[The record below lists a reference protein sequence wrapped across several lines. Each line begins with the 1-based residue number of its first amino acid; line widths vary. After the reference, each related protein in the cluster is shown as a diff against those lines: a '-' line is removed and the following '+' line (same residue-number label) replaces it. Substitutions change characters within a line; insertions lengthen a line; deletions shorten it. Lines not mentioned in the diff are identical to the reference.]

1 MVFCSQEF
9 LIGFITLAIIYF
21 FCNQTLRKFLLVI
34 ANTIFY
40 WYLGGSSYFYLLA
53 VIILSY
59 LVARYKKYDLKYL
72 TIILIILCLG
82 ISKYA
87 SGFINSHNIIIPIG
101 ISFFS
106 FKIIGYLLD
115 IKNNKYE
122 AVDNFIDYY
131 IFASF
136 FASISAGPIERC
148 NDFIK
153 EINNLNRKL
162 SYDEL
167 KSGFLLFCFGL
178 FEKIIIASKFAIIA
192 NEIIDNINNYAGI
205 YVLLGILAYSFQIYT
220 DFDAYSNIAIGL
232 AKMLGINIC
241 RNFNVPYLSRNLS
254 EFWRRWHISL
264 SSWFRDYVYIPLG
277 GNRKHQYLNILIVFI
292 LSGIWHGNTLN
303 FVLWGSL
310 HGLGQII
317 NRIYHN
323 YISKKLNIRNKLIKI
338 ITNIIS
344 IAITFVTVCLLWVF
358 FRCND
363 FNQSMLVFHNLF
375 NFNGYTIDHN
385 LMGLNNYQWYS
396 TLLLLIIII
405 ISDIFRYFTKGIESF
420 NRLPFYIRWFVYFSV
435 IVLTILLYQYSGEYD
450 ISSFIY
456 SNF

>member
-1 MVFCSQEF
+1 M
-9 LIGFITLAIIYF
+9 
-21 FCNQTLRKFLLVI
+21 
-34 ANTIFY
+34 
-40 WYLGGSSYFYLLA
+40 
-53 VIILSY
+53 
-59 LVARYKKYDLKYL
+59 
-72 TIILIILCLG
+72 
-82 ISKYA
+82 
-87 SGFINSHNIIIPIG
+87 
-101 ISFFS
+101 
-106 FKIIGYLLD
+106 
-115 IKNNKYE
+115 
-122 AVDNFIDYY
+122 
-131 IFASF
+131 
-136 FASISAGPIERC
+136 
-148 NDFIK
+148 
-153 EINNLNRKL
+153 
-162 SYDEL
+162 
-167 KSGFLLFCFGL
+167 

-323 YISKKLNIRNKLIKI
+323 YISKKLNIRNRLIKI
-338 ITNIIS
+338 ITNSVS
-344 IAITFVTVCLLWVF
+344 IAITFSVVCLLWVF

-363 FNQSMLVFHNLF
+363 FNQSMLVFHNLI

-405 ISDIFRYFTKGIESF
+405 VSDIFRYFTKGIESF

>member
-40 WYLGGSSYFYLLA
+40 WYLDGSSYFYLLA

-363 FNQSMLVFHNLF
+363 FNQSMLVFHNLI

-405 ISDIFRYFTKGIESF
+405 VSDIFRYFTKGIESF

>member
-1 MVFCSQEF
+1 
-9 LIGFITLAIIYF
+9 
-21 FCNQTLRKFLLVI
+21 
-34 ANTIFY
+34 
-40 WYLGGSSYFYLLA
+40 
-53 VIILSY
+53 
-59 LVARYKKYDLKYL
+59 
-72 TIILIILCLG
+72 
-82 ISKYA
+82 
-87 SGFINSHNIIIPIG
+87 
-101 ISFFS
+101 
-106 FKIIGYLLD
+106 
-115 IKNNKYE
+115 
-122 AVDNFIDYY
+122 
-131 IFASF
+131 
-136 FASISAGPIERC
+136 
-148 NDFIK
+148 
-153 EINNLNRKL
+153 
-162 SYDEL
+162 
-167 KSGFLLFCFGL
+167 
-178 FEKIIIASKFAIIA
+178 
-192 NEIIDNINNYAGI
+192 
-205 YVLLGILAYSFQIYT
+205 
-220 DFDAYSNIAIGL
+220 
-232 AKMLGINIC
+232 MLGINIC

-310 HGLGQII
+310 HGIGQIV

-323 YISKKLNIRNKLIKI
+323 YISKKWNIRNKLIKI
-338 ITNIIS
+338 ITNGIS
-344 IAITFVTVCLLWVF
+344 IAITYSVVCLLWVF

-363 FNQSMLVFHNLF
+363 FNQSILVFHNLF

-405 ISDIFRYFTKGIESF
+405 VSDIFRYFTKGIESF

>member
-1 MVFCSQEF
+1 MVFRSQEF

-21 FCNQTLRKFLLVI
+21 FCNQPLRKFLLVI

-40 WYLGGSSYFYLLA
+40 WYLGGNAYFYLLT

-59 LVARYKKYDLKYL
+59 LVARYQKYDLKYL
-72 TIILIILCLG
+72 IIVFIILCLG
-82 ISKYA
+82 ITKYA
-87 SGFINSHNIIIPIG
+87 TNFIISHNIIIPIG

-106 FKIIGYLLD
+106 FKIISYLFD
-115 IKNNKYE
+115 VKYHKYE
-122 AVDNFIDYY
+122 AINSFIDYY
-131 IFASF
+131 IYASF
-136 FASISAGPIERC
+136 FATISAGPIDRC

-241 RNFNVPYLSRNLS
+241 RNFNVPYLSRNLR

-277 GNRKHQYLNILIVFI
+277 GNRKHQYINILAVFI

-303 FVLWGSL
+303 FVLWGLL
-310 HGLGQII
+310 HGIGQVI
-317 NRIYHN
+317 NHIFHKYV
-323 YISKKLNIRNKLIKI
+323 SEKLMIKNILIKI
-338 ITNIIS
+338 ITNSIS
-344 IAITFVTVCLLWVF
+344 IVITFSTVCLLWVL

-363 FNQSMLVFHNLF
+363 FNQSMLVFHNLI

-385 LMGLNNYQWYS
+385 LTGLNNYQWYS
-396 TLLLLIIII
+396 TLLLFLIVI

-420 NRLPFYIRWFVYFSV
+420 NRLPFYIRWFVYFSI

>member
-40 WYLGGSSYFYLLA
+40 WYLDGSSYFYLLA

-338 ITNIIS
+338 ITNSIS
-344 IAITFVTVCLLWVF
+344 IAITFGVVCLLWVF

-363 FNQSMLVFHNLF
+363 FNQSILVFHNLF

-405 ISDIFRYFTKGIESF
+405 VSDIFRYFTKGIESF

>member
-303 FVLWGSL
+303 FVLWGLL
-310 HGLGQII
+310 HGIGQIV

-323 YISKKLNIRNKLIKI
+323 YISKKWNIRNKLIKI
-338 ITNIIS
+338 ITNGIS
-344 IAITFVTVCLLWVF
+344 IAITYSVVCLLWVF

-363 FNQSMLVFHNLF
+363 FNQSILVFHNLF

-405 ISDIFRYFTKGIESF
+405 VSDVFRYFTKGIESF

>member
-40 WYLGGSSYFYLLA
+40 WYLGGNAYFYLLA

-59 LVARYKKYDLKYL
+59 LIARYKKYDLKYL
-72 TIILIILCLG
+72 MIILIILCLG

-106 FKIIGYLLD
+106 FKIIGYLFD
-115 IKNNKYE
+115 VKNNKYE
-122 AVDNFIDYY
+122 AIDSFIDYY

-136 FASISAGPIERC
+136 FASISAGPIESC

-162 SYDEL
+162 SYEEL
-167 KSGFLLFCFGL
+167 KSGFLLFVFGL
-178 FEKIIIASKFAIIA
+178 FEKIIIVSKFAIIA
-192 NEIIDNINNYAGI
+192 NEVIDNIDNYTGI
-205 YVLLGILAYSFQIYT
+205 YVVIGILAYSFQIYT

-363 FNQSMLVFHNLF
+363 FNQSMLVFHNLI

-405 ISDIFRYFTKGIESF
+405 VSDIFRYFTKGIESF